1 MTEVKLSKPVG
12 RPRSFDET
20 AALDRAMRVFW
31 MRGFD
36 GASLSELTAA
46 MGIKPG
52 SLYGT
57 FGNKQEL
64 FRRVLERYLVTEV
77 SFIQETLN
85 EPTALGV
92 AQRLLRESALFLSRP
107 GFPRGC
113 MTIQASQVIT
123 EEGAQI
129 HKELVDLRVRSQRK
143 LRDRLSR
150 ARREGDLPENA
161 RPVSLALFLV
171 SIYQG
176 MTIQSVNGA
185 SRKNL
190 LDLAQIS
197 LLAWPMT
204 KAA

>member
-1 MTEVKLSKPVG
+1 MSKSEISKSVG

-20 AALDRAMRVFW
+20 AAIDCAIQVFW
-31 MRGFD
+31 KRGFD

-52 SLYGT
+52 SLYAA

-64 FRRVLERYLVTEV
+64 FRRALQRYLVTEV
-77 SFIQETLN
+77 AFIQETLN
-85 EPTALGV
+85 EPTALAV
-92 AQRLLRESALFLSRP
+92 AQRLLRESALFLSRR

-113 MTIQASQVIT
+113 MTIQGSQVIT
-123 EEGAQI
+123 EEGEQI
-129 HKELVDLRVRSQRK
+129 HKELVDLRVRSERK

-150 ARREGDLPENA
+150 AVREGDLPENTN
-161 RPVSLALFLV
+161 PDSLARFLV

-185 SRKNL
+185 SRKDL
-190 LDLAQIS
+190 LDLAEVS
-197 LLAWPMT
+197 LFAWPMT